1 MKEPE
6 DNPYLGGEGVEGVE
20 KQVETEG
27 RRFKEVAELEASF
40 EHFQS
45 LLRQTQKNSDRFF

>member
-20 KQVETEG
+20 KEVETEG
-27 RRFKEVAELEASF
+27 RRSKEVAEGGEF
-40 EHFQS
+40 
-45 LLRQTQKNSDRFF
+45 